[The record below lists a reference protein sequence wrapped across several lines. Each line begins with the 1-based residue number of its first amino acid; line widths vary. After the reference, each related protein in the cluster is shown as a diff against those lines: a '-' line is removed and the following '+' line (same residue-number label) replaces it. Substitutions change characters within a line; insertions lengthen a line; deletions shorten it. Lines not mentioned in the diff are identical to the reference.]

1 MESGLRVLLLLL
13 LLLRLRLRLR
23 RRGRGLSRWRRS
35 RRETDGRIG
44 GGSVTARGRR
54 DLDKLGRR
62 RQRRRKRRI
71 DLMILRV
78 NLMMRS
84 FVIVMND
91 GRILHDRREGGGR
104 IRESELV
111 VIGERNLLLMRD
123 GGHVLRVW
131 P

>member
-1 MESGLRVLLLLL
+1 
-13 LLLRLRLRLR
+13 
-23 RRGRGLSRWRRS
+23 
-35 RRETDGRIG
+35 
-44 GGSVTARGRR
+44 
-54 DLDKLGRR
+54 
-62 RQRRRKRRI
+62 
-71 DLMILRV
+71 MILRV

-104 IRESELV
+104 IRQSELV

-123 GGHVLRVW
+123 GGHVLRVR